1 MRVHKLFRYVV
12 LLIFSVMILA
22 GFTVAGKGYDMYRN
36 AIEDMSLE
44 EKVASIRE
52 KEGYTALEDL
62 PDVYKNA
69 VISVE
74 DHRFYRHFGIDPIAI
89 SRAVLHDIQARRYVE
104 GGSTIT
110 QQLAKNLYFTNEK
123 EMTRKIA
130 EVFMAFELEENYSKD
145 EILELYVNS
154 IYFGDGYYTASDA
167 SRGYFGKEPE
177 MMDEYECTLLAGIPN
192 APGRYAPTKSQE
204 LAEKR
209 QYQVLK
215 RMEACGYFSKEE
227 AETVASQMVA
237 FP

>member
-22 GFTVAGKGYDMYRN
+22 GFTVVGKGYDMYRN

-52 KEGYTALEDL
+52 KEGYTTLEDL

-89 SRAVLHDIQARRYVE
+89 SRAVLHDIQAGRYVE

-154 IYFGDGYYTASDA
+154 IYFGDGYYDVCSASV
-167 SRGYFGKEPE
+167 GYFGKEPE

-237 FP
+237 FQ

>member
-123 EMTRKIA
+123 EMTLKIA

-154 IYFGDGYYTASDA
+154 IYFGDGYYTAGDA

-237 FP
+237 FQ

>member
-22 GFTVAGKGYDMYRN
+22 GFTVVGKGYDMYRN

-52 KEGYTALEDL
+52 KEGYTTLEDL

-89 SRAVLHDIQARRYVE
+89 SRAVLHDIQAGRYVE

-130 EVFMAFELEENYSKD
+130 E
-145 EILELYVNS
+145 EI
-154 IYFGDGYYTASDA
+154 
-167 SRGYFGKEPE
+167 
-177 MMDEYECTLLAGIPN
+177 
-192 APGRYAPTKSQE
+192 GRAH
-204 LAEKR
+204 
-209 QYQVLK
+209 V
-215 RMEACGYFSKEE
+215 
-227 AETVASQMVA
+227 
-237 FP
+237 